1 MVAVKKNAATAG
13 AIWVTF
19 CMIAPVSPSE
29 PSRRSVRVTPPASG
43 LFMIAPAALS
53 AGLIATCF
61 LHLHTLQDHAAPP
74 RSWSSMGSLRILSS
88 QTFKAA
94 QKPAGTAAH
103 DSLASRQIAI
113 SFGSRWVL
121 VRPRRHELAVAD
133 LHHVDATNAV
143 APPLGID

>member
-29 PSRRSVRVTPPASG
+29 PSRRSVRVTPPAPG

-61 LHLHTLQDHAAPP
+61 LHVHIRCKIMQRPHDRGAVWG
-74 RSWSSMGSLRILSS
+74 RSAFC
-88 QTFKAA
+88 QVKTFKAA
-94 QKPAGTAAH
+94 HKLAGTYAR
-103 DSLASRQIAI
+103 DSLAS
-113 SFGSRWVL
+113 
-121 VRPRRHELAVAD
+121 VRP
-133 LHHVDATNAV
+133 
-143 APPLGID
+143 LGHSGAGG